1 MSVQD
6 SGQKDIFK
14 TLQVQL
20 CVLVA
25 SAFYTYFVMFTF
37 SCRSRFTTGENP
49 ALPDF
54 AASQ

>member
-1 MSVQD
+1 MSVQE

-14 TLQVQL
+14 TLHVQL

-25 SAFYTYFVMFTF
+25 SAFYTYFIMFTF

-49 ALPDF
+49 AFPDF